1 MGSET
6 SGPPTKS
13 HTPFQT
19 FLAGMHVPPL
29 AGLMYHGLTALIFA
43 ALGHWQTG
51 AVLLVAVLSLE
62 NALNFLFR
70 SLFHQESSREAFA
83 VRLVALAVFVRSL
96 LCSGVVYAIGKTGEP
111 GSASLG
117 LGLLIL
123 NAMVLTVQLATRPWL
138 LVLSL
143 APLAG
148 MYLAV
153 TFNFNVRA
161 PQSTLILLAIAVV
174 LTVATV
180 AWTLAR
186 WMRRS
191 MKTEEALLQKTQ
203 ALEAELALRDAEK
216 AFRTQLETEA
226 GLGFF
231 EADQSGPL
239 VWSPGMYRI
248 FGHDPDLP
256 PLGLEDIE
264 AQVSDGSGAARR
276 AELLAAVARGEP
288 LTHDYAIRCG
298 DGNERHVRAII
309 MPTTDREGAVWR
321 IHGAVIDETAL
332 RANHRKMEAL
342 ERRLEVA
349 LSAGGTALWEHDF
362 QTGRSFAI
370 GAMREFLGREPDFGT
385 DLMAAVM
392 ERVHPDDRAMVAAL
406 GPQVMASGKPVEI
419 EHRIEI
425 EGREQGWVR
434 TRLLVTPGN
443 GDRGMGVITAL
454 STDITDE
461 VARRE
466 ALAGALNAAEAASR
480 AKSSFLANMSHEI
493 RTPLHGIL
501 AVADLLAQSDL
512 DPRQREMT
520 GLIQASGTALSA
532 VVNDVLDL
540 ARVESGRLEINCQP
554 VNLPSLV
561 RSSVDL
567 FQLKAAE
574 KGIALCVDFSIDPDL
589 VVSADPVRLS
599 QVVTNLVSNA
609 VKFTH
614 VGGVTVT
621 LDARPASDS
630 HDGRLAVQIDVAD
643 TGTGIPEDQ
652 VASLFNRFE
661 QLDGSITR
669 LHGGSG
675 LGLAI
680 AQSLAGLMGGKITL
694 TSRVGQ
700 GTTFT
705 MVLELDC
712 AALET
717 PAPVQG
723 ETSSS
728 PAEDKAL
735 LRVLAADDHPTNRE
749 VLRLVLAPLGVDLT
763 LCENGQ
769 EAVDAFKS
777 ASYDVVLM
785 DLQMPV
791 MDGLTAMR
799 LIRAHEQETGQAR
812 TPMAAVTANAMEQ
825 HRIEALAAGADAHIA
840 KPYTPDRLVG
850 AVSELLDQAAADSQ
864 PGQPEGLSQTA
875 A

>member
-1 MGSET
+1 
-6 SGPPTKS
+6 
-13 HTPFQT
+13 
-19 FLAGMHVPPL
+19 
-29 AGLMYHGLTALIFA
+29 
-43 ALGHWQTG
+43 
-51 AVLLVAVLSLE
+51 
-62 NALNFLFR
+62 
-70 SLFHQESSREAFA
+70 
-83 VRLVALAVFVRSL
+83 
-96 LCSGVVYAIGKTGEP
+96 
-111 GSASLG
+111 
-117 LGLLIL
+117 
-123 NAMVLTVQLATRPWL
+123 
-138 LVLSL
+138 
-143 APLAG
+143 
-148 MYLAV
+148 
-153 TFNFNVRA
+153 
-161 PQSTLILLAIAVV
+161 
-174 LTVATV
+174 
-180 AWTLAR
+180 
-186 WMRRS
+186 
-191 MKTEEALLQKTQ
+191 
-203 ALEAELALRDAEK
+203 
-216 AFRTQLETEA
+216 
-226 GLGFF
+226 
-231 EADQSGPL
+231 
-239 VWSPGMYRI
+239 
-248 FGHDPDLP
+248 
-256 PLGLEDIE
+256 
-264 AQVSDGSGAARR
+264 
-276 AELLAAVARGEP
+276 
-288 LTHDYAIRCG
+288 
-298 DGNERHVRAII
+298 
-309 MPTTDREGAVWR
+309 
-321 IHGAVIDETAL
+321 
-332 RANHRKMEAL
+332 
-342 ERRLEVA
+342 
-349 LSAGGTALWEHDF
+349 
-362 QTGRSFAI
+362 
-370 GAMREFLGREPDFGT
+370 
-385 DLMAAVM
+385 
-392 ERVHPDDRAMVAAL
+392 MVAAL